1 MTKKPEDFSEF
12 IRTLGRGPTKS
23 RHLTREEAQEAF
35 AGALSGEMSDLQI
48 GALLLLLRYRSEDA
62 AELAGIVEAIRNSL
76 DMEPITEY
84 QDLIDWPSY
93 SAGKSRGLPWF
104 LLSAK
109 LLAENGHKV
118 FMHGYNSHM
127 ENGIPT
133 EDCLAAIDEAPCGS
147 LAETAGKLD
156 NDNFAFLPLRNFCPR
171 ILEFLEMR
179 NLLGVRSIIN
189 TAVRLI
195 NPLHADTLFLGIFH
209 PPYIQLNREAAQI
222 LAQPRLGVIK
232 GGGGEAERTPFKSI
246 ALFTVIDGT
255 EEKSSW
261 PAFLKESDQKERIVT
276 LDHFRE
282 VWYGKTE
289 DPVALRTILGT
300 AAQALYLKGVARDA
314 QDAEVLA
321 LSYWEKH
328 LAS

>member
-1 MTKKPEDFSEF
+1 MSKKPEDFAEF

-23 RHLTREEAQEAF
+23 RHLTREEAREAF
-35 AGALSGEMSDLQI
+35 AGALSGEMADLQI

-62 AELAGIVEAIRNSL
+62 AELAGIVEAIRSSL
-76 DMEPITEY
+76 DMAPITDY

-109 LLAENGHKV
+109 LLSENGHKV
-118 FMHGYNSHM
+118 FMHGYNSHL

-133 EDCLAAIDEAPCGS
+133 GDCLDVIGEKACVS
-147 LAETAGKLD
+147 LAVASDKLAR
-156 NDNFAFLPLRNFCPR
+156 DNFAFLPLRHFCPR
-171 ILEFLEMR
+171 ILEFLQMR

-209 PPYIQLNREAAQI
+209 PAYINLNREAAQI
-222 LAQPRLGVIK
+222 LEQPRLGVIK
-232 GGGGEAERTPFKSI
+232 GGGGEAERTPFKPI
-246 ALFTVIDGT
+246 ALYTVIKGSEDKT
-255 EEKSSW
+255 SW
-261 PAFLKESDQKERIVT
+261 PATLKEAEQGERNVS

-282 VWYGKTE
+282 VWYGKVE

-300 AAQALYLKGVARDA
+300 AAQALYLKGVARDIPE
-314 QDAEVLA
+314 AEVLA
-321 LSYWEKH
+321 LTCWEKH
-328 LAS
+328 LSS